1 MHCLFKSDLNLRC
14 KPLSLMDINKYR
26 NFINHLINWEWNTL
40 KKLRRQRRR
49 NYLLRGSL
57 AIFGLAS
64 ILFCVFALPLIL
76 GSLLSSMGASY
87 AVVDWTRLI
96 SFFIW
101 LWFISPIDKLSK
113 KEREEKNK
121 RKIEVV
127 KAVEKA
133 RESYENKFK

>member
-1 MHCLFKSDLNLRC
+1 
-14 KPLSLMDINKYR
+14 MDINKYR
-26 NFINHLINWEWNTL
+26 NYINNLINWEWNIL

-49 NYLLRGSL
+49 NYLLRGSF
-57 AIFGLAS
+57 AIFSLVS
-64 ILFCVFALPLIL
+64 ILFCVFAPPFIL
-76 GSLLSSMGASY
+76 GSLLKSIGALY
-87 AVVDWTRLI
+87 TVVDWTRLI
-96 SFFIW
+96 SFFVW

-133 RESYENKFK
+133 REAYENKFKEND